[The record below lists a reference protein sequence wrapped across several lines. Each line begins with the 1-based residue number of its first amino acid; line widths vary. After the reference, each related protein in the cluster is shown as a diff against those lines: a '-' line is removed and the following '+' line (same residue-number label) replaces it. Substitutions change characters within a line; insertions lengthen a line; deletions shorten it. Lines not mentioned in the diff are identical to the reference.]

1 MEAML
6 SRMTM
11 ITPNQIRSQPN
22 TLAMGTKMGTQMSSS
37 GMDGRKQPRTRKTST
52 MASITSMGG
61 RFMAAMEL
69 ASTMGM
75 RVMAMK

>member
-1 MEAML
+1 
-6 SRMTM
+6 
-11 ITPNQIRSQPN
+11 
-22 TLAMGTKMGTQMSSS
+22 MGTKMGTQMSSS